1 MTTSPQGTEQ
11 PTPAD
16 AAQPMLPHN
25 RCSLRGLNGTR
36 TPIDEPHSFSSRKGA
51 NTIYVRTCDLCGAID
66 WDDVHEETVKR
77 VVIET
82 TRLRAEVER
91 RERQIG
97 LHLKLANEEAKRAD
111 ALAAKLAA
119 VKLVA
124 DQPDRNWQQFDER
137 LPNYFIVDAGERAR
151 RTGWRQGVSLFRDQ
165 LRAALGEDGGT
176 ER

>member
-1 MTTSPQGTEQ
+1 MTTSPQGTGQ
-11 PTPAD
+11 PPLTD

-25 RCSLRGLNGTR
+25 RCSLRGPNGSR

-77 VVIET
+77 VAIET

-97 LHLKLANEEAKRAD
+97 LHLKLAHEETKRAD

-119 VKLVA
+119 VQALHPKTEYM
-124 DQPDRNWQQFDER
+124 DSWGNRTCEECSSPG
-137 LPNYFIVDAGERAR
+137 YFQEWPCPTAV
-151 RTGWRQGVSLFRDQ
+151 
-165 LRAALGEDGGT
+165 ALGEDGGT